1 MLTVEGL
8 GEIGRCLREE
18 LHGKGN
24 IMSLLYCECRK
35 TFNPDAPR
43 VDEEATRLMVREIM
57 EECDVDHDGKIS
69 FDEFVPW
76 YTRETEYIMSHSER
90 VRA

>member
-1 MLTVEGL
+1 M
-8 GEIGRCLREE
+8 R
-18 LHGKGN
+18 
-24 IMSLLYCECRK
+24 RK

-43 VDEEATRLMVREIM
+43 VDEDATQLMVREIL

-76 YTRETEYIMSHSER
+76 YARETEKMVFVGTSEY
-90 VRA
+90 V